1 MIVTISLTLPSLPA
15 QKLRGR
21 RSEVDS
27 KATEMWSHFKT
38 AERKTYACTES
49 PISHRST
56 HQHTWNK
63 WVTGHQK
70 QEVSNTVVLWSYS
83 TPRLKTT
90 GNFRPEMLKKKKSP
104 LPQMIKAKKSAKSSH
119 QGHQSVV
126 RIHRTGLS
134 CPRHEALGSMQGH
147 GSSPCL

>member
-70 QEVSNTVVLWSYS
+70 QEVSSTVAPWSYS
-83 TPRLKTT
+83 TKSSKPLAISDLRCL
-90 GNFRPEMLKKKKSP
+90 KKKSP
-104 LPQMIKAKKSAKSSH
+104 LPQMMKAKKSAKSSH

>member
-1 MIVTISLTLPSLPA
+1 
-15 QKLRGR
+15 
-21 RSEVDS
+21 
-27 KATEMWSHFKT
+27 MWSHFKT

-90 GNFRPEMLKKKKSP
+90 GNFRPEMLKKKKITTSP
-104 LPQMIKAKKSAKSSH
+104 DDKSKKIS
-119 QGHQSVV
+119 
-126 RIHRTGLS
+126 
-134 CPRHEALGSMQGH
+134 
-147 GSSPCL
+147 